1 MLLLVQIDLSNADL
15 PLFED
20 YEEKVLALLDDHGAR
35 LEARLRSKD
44 GLTEIHLLEFP
55 NATVLEEFRADPA
68 RSRAQGMW
76 ERCGASS
83 VITEVVRV
91 G

>member
-20 YEEKVLALLDDHGAR
+20 YEAKVLALLGDHGAR

-44 GLTEIHLLEFP
+44 GRSETHLLEFP
-55 NATVLEEFRADPA
+55 SATALEAFRADPA
-68 RSRAQGMW
+68 RLKVQDMW
-76 ERCGASS
+76 ERCRASS
-83 VITEVVRV
+83 VLTEVDRI